1 MNEQLEIPEGVV
13 EEWNGEEWIHFPWA
27 VDVMLQSLSAIGPT
41 EAQLRRLCASGEI
54 RAIVFEDTEEPE
66 RPQPIPPSRWR
77 NEDVDHTIP
86 SNCFVGVSRTDFEH
100 WLSQRPTQPTAGGK
114 QSRLVRL
121 LGEMFP
127 EGVPNRA
134 DYCCMYAA
142 ATLKAAARRSP
153 RLQSTR
159 LWSVARAP

>member
-1 MNEQLEIPEGVV
+1 MKEQLEIPEGVI
-13 EEWNGEEWIHFPWA
+13 EEWNGEEWVHFPWA

-86 SNCFVGVSRTDFEH
+86 WNCFVGVSRTDFEH
-100 WLSQRPTQPTAGGK
+100 WLSQRPHPAD
-114 QSRLVRL
+114 SRR
-121 LGEMFP
+121 
-127 EGVPNRA
+127 
-134 DYCCMYAA
+134 
-142 ATLKAAARRSP
+142 
-153 RLQSTR
+153 
-159 LWSVARAP
+159 